1 MKTSHTLRNLILFAL
16 LVAFAFPF
24 VWMLFASFKSG
35 NRAIFTPF
43 PILPET
49 WTTEGYL
56 NLFNSDRIPFLRQFA
71 NTLFIALSQAV
82 GAVILSVLMGYLF
95 GRYRFRG
102 RLFLFALVLLTVL
115 LPRQVMLMPI
125 IVWLNKLHLL
135 DTPFAVILPGI
146 LSGLGIIYFTQ
157 VFSRIPQEIVD
168 SARTEGAS
176 ETRIL
181 HLLLPLISPAI
192 LTYGLIHFILAWNE
206 HLIPMITL
214 DSPTQMTL
222 SLGLAS
228 LHGAE
233 MHTPYNQIMAGSVM
247 ALFPTVL
254 LFILLRR
261 QFNTAL
267 SDLTSQ

>member
-1 MKTSHTLRNLILFAL
+1 MRGSRTWRHLALFGL
-16 LVAFAFPF
+16 LAVFAFPF
-24 VWMLFASFKSG
+24 LWMLFASFKSG

-49 WTTEGYL
+49 WTLEGYL
-56 NLFNSDRIPFLRQFA
+56 KLFNSDRIPFLRQFA
-71 NTLFIALSQAV
+71 NTLFIAFSQTA
-82 GAVILSVLMGYLF
+82 GAVVLSVLMGYLF

-102 RLFLFALVLLTVL
+102 RWILFAIVLLTVL

-125 IVWLNKLHLL
+125 IVWLNQLHLL
-135 DTPFAVILPGI
+135 DTPFAVILPGLI
-146 LSGLGIIYFTQ
+146 SGLGIIYFTQ

-181 HLLLPLISPAI
+181 RLLLPLISPAI

-214 DSPTQMTL
+214 DSQTQMTL
-222 SLGLAS
+222 SLCLQPLPPPQQPKTS
-228 LHGAE
+228 SN
-233 MHTPYNQIMAGSVM
+233 TSSNQSSNPIAFSATGKKVKSKVK
-247 ALFPTVL
+247 
-254 LFILLRR
+254 
-261 QFNTAL
+261 
-267 SDLTSQ
+267 STS